1 MIYNKYICININHME
16 IYKLIDGY
24 DNYEVS
30 NYGNIRL
37 AKDSKRKKAG
47 FVLKPVEKK
56 SKSNYIYYYV
66 SLNTPL
72 DSKYSNFKAYYIH
85 RLVAM
90 AFIPNP
96 MQYPEINH
104 IDGNIHNNSVNNLEW
119 VTALENNLHSINNV
133 RKPQFVD
140 TEIVLPS
147 RGDYKDRGKGRE
159 LTFSEEEAVQYCEYM
174 LKGYRG
180 CDLRVMM
187 NISPK
192 TFTSFRF
199 HREHKY
205 KYIADRYDFSHLRSP
220 KSKLEDAVVKEVCK
234 RLQEGEKVMSIYQSM
249 DLSRTTVRGIK
260 DRRSYK
266 HISENF
272 VW

>member
-1 MIYNKYICININHME
+1 MNLMFLGFPDYEINEDGDVYSHLSKKNLKWSVSPQHHDKY
-16 IYKLIDGY
+16 
-24 DNYEVS
+24 
-30 NYGNIRL
+30 
-37 AKDSKRKKAG
+37 AKVMLTKAD
-47 FVLKPVEKK
+47 K
-56 SKSNYIYYYV
+56 SGTKFITV
-66 SLNTPL
+66 
-72 DSKYSNFKAYYIH
+72 H
-85 RLVAM
+85 RLVAYSFLPK
-90 AFIPNP
+90 AIGKD
-96 MQYPEINH
+96 YVNH
-104 IDGNIHNNSVNNLEW
+104 IDGDIHNNNVSNLEW

-159 LTFSEEEAVQYCEYM
+159 LTFSEEEAIQYCEYM

-192 TFTSFRF
+192 TFTAFKF

-205 KYIADRYDFSHLRSP
+205 KYIADKYNFSHLRSP
-220 KSKLEDAVVKEVCK
+220 NSKLEDTVVKEVCR